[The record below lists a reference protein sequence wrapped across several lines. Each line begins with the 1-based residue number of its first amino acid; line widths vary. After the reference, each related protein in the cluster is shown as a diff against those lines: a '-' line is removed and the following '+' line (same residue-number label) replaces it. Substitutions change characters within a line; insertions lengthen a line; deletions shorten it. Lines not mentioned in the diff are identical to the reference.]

1 MRGISVYIYLPIH
14 IYIYT
19 DIYIY
24 IYIQSLDNPNPFDS
38 NGELKALSPLVHLAA
53 LFGDI
58 PTIQH
63 STESAFVSGQSMCEG
78 VSHACVLQAHLN
90 LKKCIV
96 QQATAAFSRVLASCC
111 V

>member
-1 MRGISVYIYLPIH
+1 M
-14 IYIYT
+14 
-19 DIYIY
+19 
-24 IYIQSLDNPNPFDS
+24 QSLDNPNPFDS